1 MLRRKWKLH
10 QIGKYRDTEWLET
23 MCNSDGCNSWVN
35 YTSDRSQKIM
45 SLLELNTVFPI
56 KQKQVYALATQYHC
70 MRIIKNIVSLLNPD
84 S

>member
-23 MCNSDGCNSWVN
+23 ICNSDGYNSWVN

-45 SLLELNTVFPI
+45 SLLELNTVFSNQAKAGLCISNPI
-56 KQKQVYALATQYHC
+56 SLHENNKKHC
-70 MRIIKNIVSLLNPD
+70 KPS
-84 S
+84 